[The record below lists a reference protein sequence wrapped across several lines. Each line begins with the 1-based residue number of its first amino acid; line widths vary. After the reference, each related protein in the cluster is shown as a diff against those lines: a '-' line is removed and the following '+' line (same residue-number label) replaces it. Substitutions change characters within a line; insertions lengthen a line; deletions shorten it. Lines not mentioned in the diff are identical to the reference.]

1 MEKWLE
7 KKGFKKLWNL
17 SSNGSFKVKVSRMIS
32 WIFVNVK
39 ETFFGGF
46 WVWGSRHEFA
56 EKRRVCVRF
65 LG

>member
-17 SSNGSFKVKVSRMIS
+17 SSNGSFKVRVSRMIS

-39 ETFFGGF
+39 ETFFLEGFGYGAHGMNLLKRGG
-46 WVWGSRHEFA
+46 
-56 EKRRVCVRF
+56 CV
-65 LG
+65 LGF